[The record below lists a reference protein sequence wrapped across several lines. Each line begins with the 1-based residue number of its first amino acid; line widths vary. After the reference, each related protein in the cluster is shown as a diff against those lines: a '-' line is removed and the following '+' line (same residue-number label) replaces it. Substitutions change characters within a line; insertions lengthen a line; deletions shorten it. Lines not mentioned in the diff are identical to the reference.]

1 MKKEVILVSKQGFCY
16 GVTRSIQIAL
26 DVVENNNENKEIHLL
41 GRLVHNQ
48 TIGDYLSSLRINIH
62 QEKTRLE
69 MIDTIDSGIVISTA
83 HGIGNDVYKK
93 INEKELDFI
102 DTTCPNVKY
111 VYNLIKN
118 KLHENYSILYI
129 CNKFHPEAEAVKSFS
144 NKVYLLDNT
153 DNIPNNINGKILVV
167 NQTTVNVDV
176 IKNVTNK
183 ILNKYPNIEILN
195 TLCKETIYRQKELDE
210 ILSKNNNVYVIIIG
224 DKKSHNTN
232 SLYEIAIKHTDNVIY
247 ILDDKDENLNKV
259 IASNLNTVVIAS
271 GTSTPI
277 EIVNKIIDKIK

>member
-48 TIGDYLSSLRINIH
+48 TISDYLSSLKINIH

-102 DTTCPNVKY
+102 DATCPNVKY

-144 NKVYLLDNT
+144 DRVYLLDNT

-183 ILNKYPNIEILN
+183 ILNKYPNIEILD

-247 ILDDKDENLNKV
+247 ILDDKDEDLNKV